1 MLDPDLF
8 PLFTCDSYLS
18 MRQAEEKSLDATYTR
33 MLQMVKTYHGRTRL
47 KTASFKVVKK
57 LRWPLPFNI
66 EESLFLENVFRDESS
81 PVQRLITWVP
91 AHERAARGSTTATFL
106 KSLLGIL
113 VFRTFKILKFV

>member
-1 MLDPDLF
+1 MF

-81 PVQRLITWVP
+81 LVQRLITWVP
-91 AHERAARGSTTATFL
+91 AHGRDARGSTTATYL
-106 KSLLGIL
+106 NTLLGIL
-113 VFRTFKILKFV
+113 VFRTFKILKVV